1 MEKCPKDEKLE
12 KCTRRK
18 TRTVGLRYKIST
30 CSLTDFRLPPKML
43 FKKSSKLIA
52 KIGNTIN
59 SGILQIV

>member
-1 MEKCPKDEKLE
+1 MNGKIPQSLKSVQEE
-12 KCTRRK
+12 

-30 CSLTDFRLPPKML
+30 CGLTDFKLPPKML
-43 FKKSSKLIA
+43 FLKSSKLIA